1 MLIGIPPILSPDL
14 IKILMEMGHGD
25 EIVIGDGN
33 FPASSFFCQ
42 GTNNIECFPQAFFTE
57 ESVVVQ
63 ACGYVY
69 LVVLSDR
76 LCGKLI

>member
-1 MLIGIPPILSPDL
+1 MLTYRVIA
-14 IKILMEMGHGD
+14 LMVKD
-25 EIVIGDGN
+25 SALTN
-33 FPASSFFCQ
+33 PSFFCQ